1 MKNLYNLV
9 SREKASVS
17 PSHSLLLQGQ
27 TFQSLL
33 PKGRPIRVQG
43 IAVPKWDGPLGK
55 ETEESPVNYRGF
67 SRANNLVVREKPL
80 SFVPC
85 QFLNRHL

>member
-1 MKNLYNLV
+1 MFSLSHYILV
-9 SREKASVS
+9 ARKKVSLS

-55 ETEESPVNYRGF
+55 ETEESPVNYRAF
-67 SRANNLVVREKPL
+67 SRATKIE
-80 SFVPC
+80 
-85 QFLNRHL
+85 